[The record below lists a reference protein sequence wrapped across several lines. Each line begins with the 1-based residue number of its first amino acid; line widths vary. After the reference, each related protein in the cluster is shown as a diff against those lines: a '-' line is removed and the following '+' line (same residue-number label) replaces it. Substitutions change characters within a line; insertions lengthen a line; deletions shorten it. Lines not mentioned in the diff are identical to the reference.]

1 MYSYGLKKVEE
12 GMKED
17 IKVFEA
23 MKKGSKSFKA
33 LIFCVV
39 YDVDD
44 KKLQD
49 FDLNYLDGLKCDKI
63 LPEFYYSR

>member
-1 MYSYGLKKVEE
+1 
-12 GMKED
+12 
-17 IKVFEA
+17 
-23 MKKGSKSFKA
+23 MKKGTKSFKA

-49 FDLNYLDGLKCDKI
+49 FDLNYLDGLKWYKI
-63 LPEFYYSR
+63 LTEFYYSR